1 MFKRI
6 IDRPVLATVI
16 SIVLVILG
24 VIGLTRLS
32 VTRFPDISPPTVT
45 VSGSYPGGNSEAVI
59 RSVVTPLEETINGV
73 ENMQYIKSTASND
86 GTFNISIIFKQGVNV
101 DQAAVNVQNRV
112 SQATPKLPVE
122 VIRMGLTTSKQQ
134 NSMIMIFNLY
144 TEDNNKYDELFL
156 QNYANINLI
165 PQIKRVPGVGRAQV
179 FGMKDYSMRIWLDP
193 RKMANAGLI
202 PDDIKA
208 AIADQSLE
216 AAPGKLGE
224 ESNAAL
230 EYVIRYKGKKNQP
243 TQYEDMIVKTN
254 NGQVLRLKDVARVEF
269 GSIAYSG
276 DNTSNGQNA
285 VTLAIL
291 QTTGSN
297 ANEIEIGV
305 RKEIERLSKSFPP
318 GIKFASV
325 MSTKDRLDEAIGQV
339 KTTLIEAF
347 ILVFIVVFLF
357 LQDFRSTL
365 IPAIA
370 VPVAIIGTFFFLLV
384 FGFTINVLTLF
395 ALVLAI
401 GIVVDDAIVV
411 VEAVHSKMEGSDMS
425 AREATQ
431 SAMSEITGAVVSITM
446 VMAAV
451 FIPIGFMTGSSGIFY
466 KQFSYTLVIAIIIS
480 AVNALTLTPALCA
493 LFLKNPHAAGHE
505 KKVSFGKRFT
515 TAFNAGFN
523 NLTGRYV
530 RGLQFMV
537 KRKWLAA
544 SFVVVISTLAIG
556 IMTMIPKSF
565 VPMEDD
571 GFIIYSVTMP
581 AGTALDRTTA
591 VAAQINKMMKETEAV
606 DNNTSITG
614 YNLLSSSASTSYAMG
629 FIKLKEKK
637 NRGAVKDIDEVLGI
651 ISAKLSTIKEGS
663 IMALRMPPVEGYG
676 VASGAE
682 IVLQDRMGRDLNS
695 FKAQADKV
703 IAEMMQQPGVMMAY
717 TMFRSDYPQFEL
729 EVDEDK
735 AKQMGVSVA
744 GLLGTIQTY
753 LAGDQSA
760 DFSRFGK
767 FYRVNVKADGVFR
780 TDEDAFNEIFVRNDK
795 GGMVPA
801 KSLITLHKVY
811 GPESVSR
818 YNMYNSISINV
829 VGIPGYS
836 NGQLMENMEKLLNKL
851 PSDYSYE
858 WTGLSLEEKSVGNQT
873 IMIFG
878 LCLLF
883 VYFLLAAQYE
893 SYLLPLSVLL
903 SIPTGILGAFS
914 AIALAGLDNNIYVQ
928 VGLIMLAGLLAK
940 NAILIVEF
948 ALQRRKAGM
957 GLVEAAMQ
965 GAKARLRPIVMT
977 SLAFIVGLVPLMF
990 AQGGMAVGNK
1000 SISIGA
1006 GFGMLS
1012 GVILGIFVI
1021 PILFIFFQYLHEK
1034 ITGGGKPSMQT
1045 AKAGFMNNT
1054 TMMLLLVTLVS
1065 FSSCV
1070 VGKKYS
1076 RPDVKLPE
1084 QFRQE
1089 VPVTADTVLLPWKTF
1104 FKDPMLSEL
1113 IDSAL
1118 RKNYDMQYAAI
1129 TLQQL
1134 DLTYKQARLAL
1145 LPTADFNLGANRNY
1159 PSKNSMNGALGEQ
1172 FIGTRYIDDYNTN
1185 VQLTWEADI
1194 WGKAAMQKQGA
1205 KAEYIRQKE
1214 MMTATKTRIIAE
1226 VAQAYYNLISLDE
1239 QLQFAKRSVELAD
1252 STFRMVEL
1260 QYNSGRAN
1268 SLALEQVRAQKN
1280 TAELLVPLTVQQI
1293 EVQENALS
1301 LLCGNYPSAIRRSN
1315 IQLQVSETFSAGVP
1329 AQVLS
1334 RRPDVR
1340 SAEQAV
1346 VSAYSKTGLAKAAM
1360 YPSLSISVQSGLNA
1374 FKSHKWFMV
1383 PASLFHTFAGNL
1395 TQPIFRKNELK
1406 TNYKI
1411 TQLEEERLVT
1421 QFRQTVMV
1429 AVGEVS
1435 DAMSKAANAAK
1446 RLKIIEEKTSALN
1459 KAVRDALLLYRTG
1472 KANYLEVITAQNN
1485 VLQNGVEAIGIRR
1498 EQMLAQTDLYRAL
1511 GGGAE

>member
-1 MFKRI
+1 MLRRI

-45 VSGSYPGGNSEAVI
+45 VSGAYPGGNSEAVI
-59 RSVVTPLEETINGV
+59 RSVVTPLEESINGV
-73 ENMQYIKSTASND
+73 EDMQYIKSTASND
-86 GTFNISIIFKQGVNV
+86 GTFSISIIFKQGVNA

-122 VIRMGLTTSKQQ
+122 VIRQGLTTSKQQ

-165 PQIKRVPGVGRAQV
+165 PQIKRVPGVGQAQV

-193 RKMANAGLI
+193 RKMANAGLV

-230 EYVIRYKGKKNQP
+230 EYVIRYKGKKNQ
-243 TQYEDMIVKTN
+243 TEQYENMIIKTN

-305 RKEIERLSKSFPP
+305 KKEIERLSKSFPP
-318 GIKFASV
+318 GIKFANV
-325 MSTKDRLDEAIGQV
+325 MSTKERLDEAIGQV

-411 VEAVHSKMEGSDMS
+411 VEAVHSKMEGSDLS
-425 AREATQ
+425 AREATR
-431 SAMSEITGAVVSITM
+431 SAMSEITGAVISITM

-493 LFLKNPHAAGHE
+493 LFLKNHHADAHG
-505 KKVSFGKRFT
+505 KKLSIGKRFS

-530 RGLQFMV
+530 RGLQFLV

-544 SFVVVISTLAIG
+544 SFVVVIGTLAIG
-556 IMTMIPKSF
+556 IMSVIPKSF

-591 VAAQINKMMKETEAV
+591 VAQKINGLMKEVEAV

-629 FIKLKEKK
+629 FVKLKKK
-637 NRGAVKDIDEVLGI
+637 NERGAVKDIDEILGI
-651 ISAKLSTIKEGS
+651 INAKLSTVKEGS

-703 IAEMMQQPGVMMAY
+703 IGEIMQQPGVMMAY
-717 TMFRSDYPQFEL
+717 TMFRSDYPQFDL

-744 GLLGTIQTY
+744 GLLSAIQTY

-767 FYRVNVKADGVFR
+767 FYRVSVKADGVFR

-801 KSLITLHKVY
+801 KSLISLHKVY

-818 YNMYNSISINV
+818 YNMYNAININV

-836 NGQLMENMEKLLNKL
+836 NGQMMENLEKLLDKL

-873 IMIFG
+873 ILIFG

-948 ALQRRKAGM
+948 AVQRRKAGM
-957 GLVEAAMQ
+957 SLLDAAML

-977 SLAFIVGLVPLMF
+977 SLAFIVGLIPLMF

-1012 GVILGIFVI
+1012 GVVLGIFVI

-1034 ITGGGKPSMQT
+1034 IAGSEKQFQT
-1045 AKAGFMNNT
+1045 IKAGVMNNT
-1054 TMMLLLVTLVS
+1054 TMILLLATVVT

-1076 RPDVKLPE
+1076 KPDLNMPA

-1104 FKDPMLSEL
+1104 FKDPLLTNL

-1118 RKNYDMQYAAI
+1118 KKNYDMQYAAI

-1134 DLTYKQARLAL
+1134 DLNYKQARLAL
-1145 LPTADFNLGANRNY
+1145 LPTADFNIGANRNY

-1172 FIGTRYIDDYNTN
+1172 FIGTRYIDDYNAN
-1185 VQLTWEADI
+1185 VQLSWEADI

-1205 KAEYIRQKE
+1205 KAEYVRQKE
-1214 MMTATKTRIIAE
+1214 MITATKTRIIAE
-1226 VAQAYYNLISLDE
+1226 VAQAYYNLVSLDE
-1239 QLQFAKRSVELAD
+1239 QLLFAKRSVELAD

-1260 QYNSGRAN
+1260 QYNAGRAN

-1280 TAELLVPLTVQQI
+1280 TAELLVPLTIQNI

-1301 LLCGNYPSAIRRSN
+1301 ILCGSYPASIARSN
-1315 IQLQVSETFSAGVP
+1315 SQLQVSESFSTGVP
-1329 AQVLS
+1329 AQLLS

-1374 FKSHKWFMV
+1374 FKSHQWFMI

-1395 TQPIFRKNELK
+1395 TQPIFQKNELK
-1406 TNYKI
+1406 TNYRI

-1435 DAMSKAANAAK
+1435 DAMSKASHAAK
-1446 RLKIIEEKTSALN
+1446 RLKIIEEKTASLD
-1459 KAVRDALLLYRTG
+1459 KAVVDALLLYRTG

-1485 VLQNGVEAIGIRR
+1485 VLQNGVEAISIRR
-1498 EQMLAQTDLYRAL
+1498 EQLLAQTDLYRAL